1 MKKKVFL
8 ILTASVCLGIAGCS
22 GGASAPETT
31 TTTTAAATTTQT
43 PTTTTPSPTTTT
55 PEPTTTT
62 PEPTTT
68 TTEASTTTTAM
79 SKEQYMEQCKSYD
92 YKEIAR
98 NPEAH
103 KGEYAKFTGEVI
115 QVMEEYGAYTLRVN
129 ITKGDYDIWTDTIL
143 VYYLGSTDNNRILEE
158 DIIDIYG
165 QLGGMYTYT
174 TVMGADNTVPLMYA
188 EYIDIN

>member
-31 TTTTAAATTTQT
+31 ATTTAAATTTQT
-43 PTTTTPSPTTTT
+43 PTTTTPAPTTTT

-68 TTEASTTTTAM
+68 TTEAPTTTTAM
-79 SKEQYMEQCKSYD
+79 SKEQYMEQCSSYD
-92 YKEIAR
+92 FKEIAR

-115 QVMEEYGAYTLRVN
+115 QVMEENGAYTLRVN

>member
-1 MKKKVFL
+1 MKKKAFL
-8 ILTASVCLGIAGCS
+8 IIAATVCLGIAGCS

-31 TTTTAAATTTQT
+31 TAVATTTAERATTT
-43 PTTTTPSPTTTT
+43 PEPTTTT

-68 TTEASTTTTAM
+68 TEAPTTTTAM

-103 KGEYAKFTGEVI
+103 NGEFAKFTGEVI
-115 QVMEEYGAYTLRVN
+115 QVMEENGAYTLMVN
-129 ITKGDYDIWTDTIL
+129 ITKGEYDIWTDTIL
-143 VYYLGSTDNNRILEE
+143 VYYLGSAENNRILED
-158 DIIDIYG
+158 DIIDMYG
-165 QLGGMYTYT
+165 QLAGMYTYT

>member
-43 PTTTTPSPTTTT
+43 PTTTTPAPTTTT

-68 TTEASTTTTAM
+68 TTEAPTTTTAM
-79 SKEQYMEQCKSYD
+79 SKEQYMEQCSSYD
-92 YKEIAR
+92 FKEIAR

-115 QVMEEYGAYTLRVN
+115 QVMEENSAYTLRVN

-143 VYYLGSTDNNRILEE
+143 VYYLGSADNNRILEE

>member
-1 MKKKVFL
+1 MDDDTSGTDFSRFDNIKQMAGNKEFDAIVFKNS
-8 ILTASVCLGIAGCS
+8 ARLGRN
-22 GGASAPETT
+22 
-31 TTTTAAATTTQT
+31 QM
-43 PTTTTPSPTTTT
+43 
-55 PEPTTTT
+55 
-62 PEPTTT
+62 
-68 TTEASTTTTAM
+68 EALRFV
-79 SKEQYMEQCKSYD
+79 QYMEQCKSYD